1 MEERRG
7 TDQGET
13 AVGSLRCETFGDE
26 SGLLWGEQQAHP
38 SSKLSGT
45 SEPHTAHRPPHTHH
59 PQTEKEG
66 KRSRISEKQ

>member
-7 TDQGET
+7 TDPGET
-13 AVGSLRCETFGDE
+13 AVGSLRRETFGDE

-45 SEPHTAHRPPHTHH
+45 SEPHTAHPPPTHT
-59 PQTEKEG
+59 PSTDREG
-66 KRSRISEKQ
+66 REEEPHF

>member
-26 SGLLWGEQQAHP
+26 SGLLWGASGSSLLQAI
-38 SSKLSGT
+38 
-45 SEPHTAHRPPHTHH
+45 RN
-59 PQTEKEG
+59 Q
-66 KRSRISEKQ
+66 